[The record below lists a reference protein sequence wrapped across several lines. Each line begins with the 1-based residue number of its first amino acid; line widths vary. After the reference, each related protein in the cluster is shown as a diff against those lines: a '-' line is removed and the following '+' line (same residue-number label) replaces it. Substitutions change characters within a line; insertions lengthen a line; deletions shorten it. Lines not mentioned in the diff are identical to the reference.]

1 MTTTSREAH
10 MQPAHHCHRRRWLVA
25 ALVAALTAATTLAWA
40 GYRAAD
46 AQLALAALWSLCAP
60 SNR

>member
-1 MTTTSREAH
+1 
-10 MQPAHHCHRRRWLVA
+10 MQPAHHRHRRRWLVA
-25 ALVAALTAATTLAWA
+25 ALVAAITAATTLAWA